1 MTANESA
8 VPRRGSATASRRRS
22 DALLEVRDLRTV
34 FRTGKETI
42 HAVDGVSFDVHAG
55 ETVGLVGESG
65 SGKSVTAR
73 SILGLIDRPGTIE
86 GGEIRF
92 GGVDLVEAGW
102 DGYRGDIAIVF
113 QDPLNSI
120 NPVYTVGNQIR
131 EALRIHRGLTGEAA
145 RSKAIELL
153 EDVGIPDAPRRLR
166 EYPHQ
171 FSGGMQ
177 QRAIIAIALACDP
190 DLLVCDE
197 PTTALDVTI
206 QAQILELL
214 DDLQER
220 EDLAILFI
228 THDMGVIEE
237 TADRVNVIYAGEI
250 VERAPTAELFERPEH
265 PYTRALLESVPG
277 RSDAAEALPTIDG
290 EVPTPTEPA
299 DSCRFAPRCPAAED
313 ACTTTHPE
321 TMAVEGSANHNAACL
336 IHDASHPEITLETSL
351 GDEKRRPSVFPADA
365 ADASARESAAPG
377 ETGSNAESSVSGSS
391 AETPVDRSADAG
403 EPFISIDNLRTYY
416 ESDSPLDR
424 SPPVKAVDG
433 VSFNIRRGEI
443 LGLVGESGCGKT
455 TLGRTLAGLEA
466 ATSGSIMADGRDV
479 TDISGSDLREWQRE
493 VGVVFQDPEES
504 LNDRMTVGQIIK
516 EPLEAHDWGTPD
528 ERDERVF
535 ELLDRVGLLEEHFY
549 RYPHQ
554 FSGGQRQRIGIARAL
569 ALEPEFLVLDEPVS
583 ALDVSVQ
590 ARVINLLEELRETL
604 GITLLFIAHDLSV
617 VRQIT
622 DRVAVMYLGNI
633 LEIGPTAEV
642 FNSPANPYTLSLLS
656 AIPGSTTP
664 APDDL
669 DRVTLR
675 GSPPNPRYPPD
686 GCPFAT
692 RCPVRI
698 RPSEWDSLSPEAWD
712 AVEKFQEV
720 LRQRERADSS
730 LVRTAKRR
738 LGLIDDEQGPKG
750 VAADVFADVELPPAA
765 AEVVDEAANRAE
777 SSPSGAVELLAS
789 EFGSVCDGEAADP
802 HRIGENGRK
811 SRCHR
816 HLTEH
821 ADADAELR

>member
-1 MTANESA
+1 MTSDKSA
-8 VPRRGSATASRRRS
+8 VPDQRAPAASHHQS
-22 DALLEVRDLRTV
+22 DELLEVRDLRTV

-42 HAVDGVSFDVHAG
+42 HAVDGISFDVRAG

-73 SILGLIDRPGTIE
+73 SILGLVDQPGSIE
-86 GGEIRF
+86 AGEIRF
-92 GGVDLVEAGW
+92 DGVDLVKSGW
-102 DGYRGDIAIVF
+102 DGHRGDIAIVF

-131 EALRIHRGLTGEAA
+131 EALRIHQGLTGEAA

-153 EDVGIPDAPRRLR
+153 EDVGIPDAPRRLG

-197 PTTALDVTI
+197 PTTALDVTV

-214 DDLQER
+214 DELQEQ

-265 PYTRALLESVPG
+265 PYTRALLKSVPG
-277 RSDAAEALPTIDG
+277 RSDADDTLPTIDG
-290 EVPTPTEPA
+290 EVPTPTKPA
-299 DSCRFAPRCPAAED
+299 DSCRFAPRCPAATE
-313 ACTTTHPE
+313 ACATTHPE
-321 TMAVEGSANHNAACL
+321 QHPVGGSMDHTAACL
-336 IHDASHPEITLETSL
+336 IHDASHPEVTQEASPDTQSQNT
-351 GDEKRRPSVFPADA
+351 GTASTTGR
-365 ADASARESAAPG
+365 ADASSTEATEPG
-377 ETGSNAESSVSGSS
+377 STEIHADSS
-391 AETPVDRSADAG
+391 AEMSGGSSPETG
-403 EPFISIDNLRTYY
+403 ESFISVKDLRTYY

-433 VSFNIRRGEI
+433 VSFDIHRGEI

-466 ATSGSIMADGRDV
+466 ATDGSVMANGRDV
-479 TDISGSDLREWQRE
+479 TDLSGSDLREWQRE

-516 EPLEAHDWGTPD
+516 EPLEAHNWGTSD

-604 GITLLFIAHDLSV
+604 DITLLFIAHDLSV
-617 VRQIT
+617 VRKIT

-633 LEIGPTAEV
+633 LEIGPTEEV

-656 AIPGSTTP
+656 AIPGSSTP

-675 GSPPNPRYPPD
+675 GAPPNPRYPPD
-686 GCPFAT
+686 ACPFAT

-698 RPSEWDSLSPEAWD
+698 RPPEWDSLSPDAWEAL
-712 AVEKFQEV
+712 ETFQEV

-730 LVRTAKRR
+730 LLRTAKRR
-738 LGLIDDEQGPKG
+738 LGLIDDKQSPRS
-750 VAADVFADVELPPAA
+750 VAADVFADVELPSGA
-765 AEVVDEAANRAE
+765 AEIVDEATQRAE
-777 SSPSGAVELLAS
+777 SSPSAAVELLVA
-789 EFGSVCDGEAADP
+789 EFGSVCETDTVESYP
-802 HRIGENGRK
+802 IGENGRE

-816 HLTEH
+816 HLAEH
-821 ADADAELR
+821 TDADTELR